1 MDSPGA
7 YPESPLDQ
15 DDVVYPCKGCGE
27 ILEEGKAFE
36 LAGNRWHIDCF
47 RCNTCGTL
55 LDSDANL
62 LLLGDGSLICNNC
75 TYSCNHCGNK
85 IEDLAILT
93 GDQAFCANCFR
104 CRNCKRKIEN
114 LRYAR
119 TSQGIFC
126 MSCHESLM
134 ARRRKKSKKPPP
146 GPAPKVD
153 KSLPALPPQERPTYT
168 PDIDTPSEVFS
179 EPTTTDVSPRP
190 PHSRRGDSS
199 SNFRRDPSP
208 ALTDMSRRGE
218 QKFKSPEPS
227 AVVNSL
233 NADNATLPATT
244 YNKDNNHVTV
254 ADPTDD
260 GIMLPFALDPNT
272 APGPSPLGRPMSKY
286 ADRTVGSS
294 QPAVAEG
301 KPNRDYF
308 NRPSGDHREALKEN
322 GSRSAST
329 ERRPPQ
335 SPHIAYQ
342 EKGRQPSDHL
352 AETLRKRKE
361 VADSPS
367 APIRSQSQHASP
379 APSSAAEPFK
389 LQDVPKNKKAE
400 AKRKDSESNTPPQSQ
415 MPQLS
420 SPTVDMSARL
430 SRPLIEP
437 SFTSSPPVPVEQDSP
452 STSESSFSSHS
463 QVERIVER
471 PARGDSL
478 NPSALRPSASITR
491 SEKTA
496 PLPTTPTVSHPERT
510 SSTNAAT
517 AQLNAGLGITS
528 PVDSP
533 PTKSFPDVPPPP
545 ARSLGRPAP
554 QSAQNFTSP
563 RAPPQPPA
571 PQTHKTSESI
581 SSAQSEASR
590 DPYTTPNLPRY
601 SHQGDFSMDEDF
613 ARLLGSQQEK
623 EERDAGV
630 FRRVSNAV
638 SKHGRSFSDRG
649 SINQSRGHKKWP
661 TNGSIDISS
670 PTVASPDTREE
681 SVNLRNELRRAQQ
694 RIAELEAEK
703 NGLQE
708 SMHSAADIKQ
718 ANTVLREKRNT
729 MAVLDTQREVVIR
742 ELEIMTEHLKQ
753 AKDSNGSMDLNQ
765 LKSDILKDFANSL
778 HKLKDQLS
786 GQIEDL
792 ISKRSELT
800 DEISNLIQMK
810 DKGFQEYESLTS
822 ANAKLTAT
830 NRDIV
835 ESIQKS
841 LQSNKKSAPANF
853 DSSAN
858 GLGIYNSQSRGGKS
872 ELSVDTHSLPHEQ
885 SFANLHEADSEAT
898 LAQPQVVNIRK
909 TGKPTKF
916 STWKKGGQA
925 ITKNVTK
932 GFKGAFGSE
941 QKQDEYNSVRV
952 IGTPYGA
959 VHTQPDLASMS
970 NSIKSRDEQ
979 GTPRAWFSGKP
990 QANGRQYP
998 QDRVRA
1004 MQQNNSS
1011 ANLAADAS
1019 TVLFGSDLS
1028 ARCEFEKQMIPRIV
1042 SRCIEEVELR
1052 GMDVEG
1058 VYRKSGGTSQVNQV
1072 RSGFEADGEHDI
1084 SDPDL
1089 DIHAVTSALKNYFR
1103 RLPVPLI
1110 TYDVYDQFLEAGQVQ
1125 DPEVQTKALLA
1136 AVNEIPKAHRDTLQ
1150 FLVFHLSRVIQ
1161 HASDN
1166 LMTPLNL
1173 AVVFAPTIMRPMDIQ
1188 RELQDSQAQRVA
1200 VQALLEN
1207 YKSVFSDD

>member
-7 YPESPLDQ
+7 YPESPVDQ
-15 DDVVYPCKGCGE
+15 DDV

-134 ARRRKKSKKPPP
+134 ARRRKKSKKPPAAV
-146 GPAPKVD
+146 APKVD
-153 KSLPALPPQERPTYT
+153 KSLPALPPQAEQPHSSFT
-168 PDIDTPSEVFS
+168 PDLDTPSDVFS
-179 EPTTTDVSPRP
+179 EPPTTDVSPRP
-190 PHSRRGDSS
+190 PYSRRGDSS
-199 SNFRRDPSP
+199 SNYRREPSP
-208 ALTDMSRRGE
+208 IVDRSR
-218 QKFKSPEPS
+218 K
-227 AVVNSL
+227 
-233 NADNATLPATT
+233 DNTTLPATT
-244 YNKDNNHVTV
+244 YSKESTHVETSDA
-254 ADPTDD
+254 ADDS
-260 GIMLPFALDPNT
+260 ILLPFALDPNP
-272 APGPSPLGRPMSKY
+272 APGPSPLGRPISRY
-286 ADRTVGSS
+286 NDRTMGANQAPSGDVKS
-294 QPAVAEG
+294 A
-301 KPNRDYF
+301 RDYF
-308 NRPSGDHREALKEN
+308 NRPSGDHREILKEN
-322 GSRSAST
+322 GPRSASN
-329 ERRPPQ
+329 ERRPPPPP
-335 SPHIAYQ
+335 SPHIAFQ
-342 EKGRQPSDHL
+342 EKGRQPS
-352 AETLRKRKE
+352 ETLVDTLKKRKDGTS
-361 VADSPS
+361 DSP
-367 APIRSQSQHASP
+367 AVEQRTRSQHASP
-379 APSSAAEPFK
+379 APSSATEPFK
-389 LQDVPKNKKAE
+389 LQEVPKNKKAE
-400 AKRKDSESNTPPQSQ
+400 AKRKDSDSKTPPQQ
-415 MPQLS
+415 QLN
-420 SPTVDMSARL
+420 SPGDMSARL
-430 SRPLIEP
+430 SRPLVEP
-437 SFTSSPPVPVEQDSP
+437 TFTSSPPAGAQDSP
-452 STSESSFSSHS
+452 ETSGSSFSSN
-463 QVERIVER
+463 QRVER

-478 NPSALRPSASITR
+478 NPSSLKPSASISK
-491 SEKTA
+491 SER
-496 PLPTTPTVSHPERT
+496 PIPSPTTPTVSHPERK
-510 SSTNAAT
+510 SSTTAAA

-533 PTKSFPDVPPPP
+533 ATKPFSDVPVPP
-545 ARSLGRPAP
+545 ARSAGRLPPA
-554 QSAQNFTSP
+554 SADTFTSP
-563 RAPPQPPA
+563 RAPPPPPPPPA
-571 PQTHKTSESI
+571 SQSHKTSEST
-581 SSAQSEASR
+581 SSLQTDASR
-590 DPYTTPNLPRY
+590 DAFPPGGLPRY

-613 ARLLGSQQEK
+613 ARLLGNQER
-623 EERDAGV
+623 EERETGV

-649 SINQSRGHKKWP
+649 SVTSRGHKKWP
-661 TNGSIDISS
+661 TNGSIEISS
-670 PTVASPDTREE
+670 PTVASPDTKEE

-708 SMHSAADIKQ
+708 SMHSAADIRQ

-729 MAVLDTQREVVIR
+729 MAVLDTQREMVIR
-742 ELEIMTEHLKQ
+742 ELEIMTEHLKR
-753 AKDSNGSMDLNQ
+753 AKDSNGSMDINQ
-765 LKSDILKDFANSL
+765 LKSEILRDFAQSL
-778 HKLKDQLS
+778 HKLKDQL
-786 GQIEDL
+786 GTQIEDL
-792 ISKRSELT
+792 ISKRAELT

-810 DKGFQEYESLTS
+810 DKGFQEYESLTA
-822 ANAKLTAT
+822 ANTRLSAT
-830 NRDIV
+830 NRELVD
-835 ESIQKS
+835 SIQKTF
-841 LQSNKKSAPANF
+841 QNNKKSAPNF
-853 DSSAN
+853 DASAN
-858 GLGIYNSQSRGGKS
+858 GLGIYNTQHKGGKS
-872 ELSVDTHSLPHEQ
+872 DVSVDAPHLPHEH
-885 SFANLHEADSEAT
+885 SYANLHDADSEMT

-941 QKQDEYNSVRV
+941 AKQEDYNIRV
-952 IGTPYGA
+952 IGTPYGS

-970 NSIKSRDEQ
+970 SSIKSKEQEQ
-979 GTPRAWFSGKP
+979 GTPKGWFTNKP
-990 QANGRQYP
+990 GGTKQQ
-998 QDRVRA
+998 QHDRFKT
-1004 MQQNNSS
+1004 MQLGNSS
-1011 ANLAADAS
+1011 TNLVADAK
-1019 TVLFGSDLS
+1019 TVLFGSDLT

-1058 VYRKSGGTSQVNQV
+1058 IYRKSGGTSQVNQV
-1072 RSGFEADGEHDI
+1072 RSGFETDNEHDI

-1110 TYDVYDQFLEAGQVQ
+1110 TFDVYDQFLDAGNLEDHEAKS
-1125 DPEVQTKALLA
+1125 KALFA
-1136 AVNEIPKAHRDTLQ
+1136 ALNEIPKAHRDTLQ

-1161 HASDN
+1161 HASEN

-1188 RELQDSQAQRVA
+1188 RELTDVQQQRVA

-1207 YKSVFSDD
+1207 YKTVFGED

>member
-1 MDSPGA
+1 MESPGA
-7 YPESPLDQ
+7 YPESPTDQ

-153 KSLPALPPQERPTYT
+153 KSLPALPPHERPTFT
-168 PDIDTPSEVFS
+168 PDIDTPSDIFS

-190 PHSRRGDSS
+190 SNSRRNDSS
-199 SNFRRDPSP
+199 SNFRRDASP
-208 ALTDMSRRGE
+208 AMTDMSRR
-218 QKFKSPEPS
+218 
-227 AVVNSL
+227 
-233 NADNATLPATT
+233 DNVTLPATT
-244 YNKDNNHVTV
+244 YNKDHVHSE
-254 ADPTDD
+254 APDAADD
-260 GIMLPFALDPNT
+260 GLLLPFALDPNT
-272 APGPSPLGRPMSKY
+272 APGPSPLNRPTSKF
-286 ADRTVGSS
+286 ADRGLGSAQTVASENKTS
-294 QPAVAEG
+294 
-301 KPNRDYF
+301 RDYF
-308 NRPSGDHREALKEN
+308 NRPSADHREMLKEN

-329 ERRPPQ
+329 ERRRPT

-342 EKGRQPSDHL
+342 EKGRQPSDSL
-352 AETLRKRKE
+352 VETLRKRKDVTE
-361 VADSPS
+361 SPT
-367 APIRSQSQHASP
+367 PDRSRSQHASP
-379 APSSAAEPFK
+379 APPSAAEPFK

-400 AKRKDSESNTPPQSQ
+400 AKRKDSEPQES
-415 MPQLS
+415 PQPQQNSL
-420 SPTVDMSARL
+420 TREMSARL

-437 SFTSSPPVPVEQDSP
+437 DFTSSPPGVGQDSP
-452 STSESSFSSHS
+452 DTSSSSFSSHS
-463 QVERIVER
+463 RVERVVER

-478 NPSALRPSASITR
+478 KPAASITR
-491 SEKTA
+491 SEKTTN
-496 PLPTTPTVSHPERT
+496 TTPGPSHPERT
-510 SSTNAAT
+510 SSTASAA
-517 AQLNAGLGITS
+517 AHLNTGLGIINPT
-528 PVDSP
+528 DS
-533 PTKSFPDVPPPP
+533 PP
-545 ARSLGRPAP
+545 ARSISDVPVPPARSAGRPAP
-554 QSAQNFTSP
+554 PSTQNFTSP
-563 RAPPQPPA
+563 RAPPQPPP
-571 PQTHKTSESI
+571 PQTHKTNDSV
-581 SSAQSEASR
+581 SSAHTESSR
-590 DPYTTPNLPRY
+590 DAPGGTGLPRY

-613 ARLLGSQQEK
+613 ARLLSSQAEK
-623 EERDAGV
+623 DERDGGV

-649 SINQSRGHKKWP
+649 SINSRGHKKWP
-661 TNGSIDISS
+661 TNGSIEISS
-670 PTVASPDTREE
+670 PTAASPDTREE
-681 SVNLRNELRRAQQ
+681 GVNLRNELRRAQQ

-708 SMHSAADIKQ
+708 SMHSAADIRQ

-742 ELEIMTEHLKQ
+742 ELEIMTEHLKR

-778 HKLKDQLS
+778 QKLKDQLS

-792 ISKRSELT
+792 ISKRAELT

-810 DKGFQEYESLTS
+810 DKGFQEYESLTA
-822 ANAKLTAT
+822 ANTKLNTM
-830 NRDIV
+830 NRELVD
-835 ESIQKS
+835 SIQKT
-841 LQSNKKSAPANF
+841 LQNNKKSAPSLDA
-853 DSSAN
+853 SAN
-858 GLGIYNSQSRGGKS
+858 GLGIYNPQHKGGKS
-872 ELSVDTHSLPHEQ
+872 DVSVDVHGLHGLPHEQ
-885 SFANLHEADSEAT
+885 SFANLHEADEQAT

-941 QKQDEYNSVRV
+941 QKQEEYNNIRV
-952 IGTPYGA
+952 IGTPYGS

-970 NSIKSRDEQ
+970 TMSTMSSSIKSRDEQ
-979 GTPRAWFSGKP
+979 GTPRAWFSNNKMP
-990 QANGRQYP
+990 SNGRQPYP
-998 QDRVRA
+998 QGGLKG
-1004 MQQNNSS
+1004 MQNSS
-1011 ANLAADAS
+1011 STNLAVDAS
-1019 TVLFGSDLS
+1019 TVLFGSDLT

-1072 RSGFEADGEHDI
+1072 RSGFEADNDHDI

-1089 DIHAVTSALKNYFR
+1089 DIHAVTSAMKNYFR

-1110 TYDVYDQFLEAGQVQ
+1110 TFSVYDQFLEAGQLE
-1125 DPEVQTKALLA
+1125 DPQAQAKALQA

-1188 RELQDSQAQRVA
+1188 RELTDVSTQRVA

-1207 YKSVFSDD
+1207 YKTVFGEE

>member
-7 YPESPLDQ
+7 YPESPTDQ

-134 ARRRKKSKKPPP
+134 ARRRKKSKKPPAP
-146 GPAPKVD
+146 AAPKVD
-153 KSLPALPPQERPTYT
+153 KSLPALPGQVDHQRPAFT
-168 PDIDTPSEVFS
+168 PDIDTPSDVFS

-190 PHSRRGDSS
+190 PHSRRGDSA
-199 SNFRRDPSP
+199 SNSNSRRDPSP
-208 ALTDMSRRGE
+208 AVADMMRR
-218 QKFKSPEPS
+218 
-227 AVVNSL
+227 
-233 NADNATLPATT
+233 DNVTLPATT
-244 YNKDNNHVTV
+244 YNKDNSHVEMPD
-254 ADPTDD
+254 AADD
-260 GIMLPFALDPNT
+260 GILLPFALDPNT
-272 APGPSPLGRPMSKY
+272 APGPSPLGRPTSKFS
-286 ADRTVGSS
+286 DRTMGTGQTTANEPKS
-294 QPAVAEG
+294 G
-301 KPNRDYF
+301 RDYF

-322 GSRSAST
+322 KSRSAST
-329 ERRPPQ
+329 ERRPPT

-352 AETLRKRKE
+352 VDTLRKRKD

-367 APIRSQSQHASP
+367 APDRSKSQHASP
-379 APSSAAEPFK
+379 APSASEPFK
-389 LQDVPKNKKAE
+389 LQEVPKNKKAE
-400 AKRKDSESNTPPQSQ
+400 AKRKDSDSKTPPQ
-415 MPQLS
+415 PQQDHSS
-420 SPTVDMSARL
+420 SPMVDMSARL
-430 SRPLIEP
+430 SRPLIDP
-437 SFTSSPPVPVEQDSP
+437 NFTSSPPAAGQDSP
-452 STSESSFSSHS
+452 DTSGSSFSSYS
-463 QVERIVER
+463 NTRVERVVER

-478 NPSALRPSASITR
+478 NPSGLKPSASLTR
-491 SEKTA
+491 SDR
-496 PLPTTPTVSHPERT
+496 PGPSPTTPTLSHPERT
-510 SSTNAAT
+510 SSTAA
-517 AQLNAGLGITS
+517 ASSLLNAGLGITN

-533 PTKSFPDVPPPP
+533 PSKNFPDVPVPP
-545 ARSLGRPAP
+545 ARSAGRPP
-554 QSAQNFTSP
+554 PPSAQTFTSP
-563 RAPPQPPA
+563 RAPPHPPPP
-571 PQTHKTSESI
+571 PQTHKNSEST
-581 SSAQSEASR
+581 SSVQSEASR
-590 DPYTTPNLPRY
+590 DAHQASGLPRY

-613 ARLLGSQQEK
+613 ARLLGSQGDK
-623 EERDAGV
+623 DERDGGV

-649 SINQSRGHKKWP
+649 SINNSRGHKKWP
-661 TNGSIDISS
+661 TNGSIEISS
-670 PTVASPDTREE
+670 PTVASPDTSLEG
-681 SVNLRNELRRAQQ
+681 VNLRNELRRAQQ

-708 SMHSAADIKQ
+708 SMHSAADIRQ

-742 ELEIMTEHLKQ
+742 ELEIMTEHLKR

-765 LKSDILKDFANSL
+765 LKSDILKDFGNSL

-792 ISKRSELT
+792 ISKRAELT

-810 DKGFQEYESLTS
+810 DKGFQEYESLTA
-822 ANAKLTAT
+822 ANAKLNTM
-830 NRDIV
+830 NRELLDN
-835 ESIQKS
+835 IQKTF
-841 LQSNKKSAPANF
+841 QNNKKSAQNY
-853 DSSAN
+853 DTSAN
-858 GLGIYNSQSRGGKS
+858 GLGIYNPQLKGGKS
-872 ELSVDTHSLPHEQ
+872 DLSVDVHGLPHEP
-885 SFANLHEADSEAT
+885 SFANLHEGDTEVSV
-898 LAQPQVVNIRK
+898 AQPQVVNIRK
-909 TGKPTKF
+909 TGKPNKF

-932 GFKGAFGSE
+932 GFKGAFASE
-941 QKQDEYNSVRV
+941 PKQEEYNIKV
-952 IGTPYGA
+952 IGTPYGS

-970 NSIKSRDEQ
+970 SSIKSKEEA
-979 GTPRAWFSGKP
+979 GTPRAWFGNKAPSNVRPGP
-990 QANGRQYP
+990 N
-998 QDRVRA
+998 DRFRP
-1004 MQQNNSS
+1004 MQQNSS
-1011 ANLAADAS
+1011 NVNLAADAS
-1019 TVLFGSDLS
+1019 TVLFGSDLT
-1028 ARCEFEKQMIPRIV
+1028 ARCEVEKQMIPRIV

-1058 VYRKSGGTSQVNQV
+1058 IYRKSGGTSQVNQV
-1072 RSGFEADGEHDI
+1072 RSGFENDNDHDL

-1110 TYDVYDQFLEAGQVQ
+1110 TFAVYDQFLEAGQLE
-1125 DPEVQTKALLA
+1125 DPEAQSRALQA
-1136 AVNEIPKAHRDTLQ
+1136 AVNETPKAHRDTLQ

-1173 AVVFAPTIMRPMDIQ
+1173 AVVFAPTILRPMDIQ
-1188 RELQDSQAQRVA
+1188 RELTDMQQQRVA

-1207 YKSVFSDD
+1207 YKTVFGED

>member
-1 MDSPGA
+1 
-7 YPESPLDQ
+7 
-15 DDVVYPCKGCGE
+15 
-27 ILEEGKAFE
+27 
-36 LAGNRWHIDCF
+36 
-47 RCNTCGTL
+47 
-55 LDSDANL
+55 
-62 LLLGDGSLICNNC
+62 
-75 TYSCNHCGNK
+75 
-85 IEDLAILT
+85 
-93 GDQAFCANCFR
+93 
-104 CRNCKRKIEN
+104 
-114 LRYAR
+114 
-119 TSQGIFC
+119 
-126 MSCHESLM
+126 M

-168 PDIDTPSEVFS
+168 PDIDTPSDIFS

-190 PHSRRGDSS
+190 PHARRGDSS
-199 SNFRRDPSP
+199 SNFRRDTSP
-208 ALTDMSRRGE
+208 ALADMSRR
-218 QKFKSPEPS
+218 
-227 AVVNSL
+227 
-233 NADNATLPATT
+233 DHATLPATT
-244 YNKDNNHVTV
+244 YNKDTPYVETP
-254 ADPTDD
+254 DPTDD
-260 GIMLPFALDPNT
+260 GILLPFALDPNT
-272 APGPSPLGRPMSKY
+272 APGPSPLGRPVSRF
-286 ADRTVGSS
+286 ADRALGSG
-294 QPAVAEG
+294 QAVVTET
-301 KPNRDYF
+301 KPSRDYF
-308 NRPSGDHREALKEN
+308 NRPSGDHREALKELKEN
-322 GSRSAST
+322 SSRSAST
-329 ERRPPQ
+329 ERRPPT

-352 AETLRKRKE
+352 VDTLRKRKE
-361 VADSPS
+361 TADSPS
-367 APIRSQSQHASP
+367 AASRSQSQHASP
-379 APSSAAEPFK
+379 APSSATEPFK

-400 AKRKDSESNTPPQSQ
+400 AKRKSSESRTPPQSVIQ
-415 MPQLS
+415 QHS

-430 SRPLIEP
+430 SRPMIEP
-437 SFTSSPPVPVEQDSP
+437 LAFTSSPPVAVEQDSP
-452 STSESSFSSHS
+452 DTSSSSFSSHS
-463 QVERIVER
+463 RTERMVER

-478 NPSALRPSASITR
+478 NPAVLKPSASITR
-491 SEKTA
+491 SER
-496 PLPTTPTVSHPERT
+496 PGPSPTTPTVSHPERT
-510 SSTNAAT
+510 SSTAVAT

-533 PTKSFPDVPPPP
+533 PTKSFPDVPVPP
-545 ARSLGRPAP
+545 ARSAGRPAP
-554 QSAQNFTSP
+554 STLQNFTSP

-571 PQTHKTSESI
+571 PQTHKTSEST

-590 DPYTTPNLPRY
+590 EPHTAPGLPRY

-613 ARLLGSQQEK
+613 ARLLGSQAEK
-623 EERDAGV
+623 DERDGGV

-649 SINQSRGHKKWP
+649 SINQSRGGHKKWP

-708 SMHSAADIKQ
+708 SMHSAADIRQ

-742 ELEIMTEHLKQ
+742 ELEIMTEHLKR

-835 ESIQKS
+835 DSIQRT
-841 LQSNKKSAPANF
+841 LQNNKKSAPPNF
-853 DSSAN
+853 DASAN
-858 GLGIYNSQSRGGKS
+858 GLGIYNPQIKGSGKS
-872 ELSVDTHSLPHEQ
+872 DMSVDTHSLPHEQ

-925 ITKNVTK
+925 IKTNVTK

-941 QKQDEYNSVRV
+941 QRQEDNNSIKV
-952 IGTPYGA
+952 IGTPYGS

-970 NSIKSRDEQ
+970 SSIRSQDQ
-979 GTPRAWFSGKP
+979 GTPRPWFAGKQPTSARGQP
-990 QANGRQYP
+990 Q
-998 QDRVRA
+998 QDRFRP
-1004 MQQNNSS
+1004 MQHNNSS
-1011 ANLAADAS
+1011 TNLAADAN
-1019 TVLFGSDLS
+1019 THLFGSDLT
-1028 ARCEFEKQMIPRIV
+1028 ARCEVEKQMIPRIV

-1058 VYRKSGGTSQVNQV
+1058 IYRKSGGTSQVNQV
-1072 RSGFEADGEHDI
+1072 RNGFEDNGEHDI

-1089 DIHAVTSALKNYFR
+1089 DIHSVTSALKNYFR

-1110 TYDVYDQFLEAGQVQ
+1110 TYDVYDQFLDAGR
-1125 DPEVQTKALLA
+1125 KS
-1136 AVNEIPKAHRDTLQ
+1136 
-1150 FLVFHLSRVIQ
+1150 HLTRHKI
-1161 HASDN
+1161 
-1166 LMTPLNL
+1166 TC
-1173 AVVFAPTIMRPMDIQ
+1173 
-1188 RELQDSQAQRVA
+1188 
-1200 VQALLEN
+1200 
-1207 YKSVFSDD
+1207 